1 MKEKTIEVYYDLGL
15 FNDARDVDEFLND
28 SFSFLISRENDIHI
42 MTGKNNDRFIT
53 CNPVWRE
60 FITTDTLYKYYSRAM
75 EIYFPYFI
83 KEDEDDKEVA
93 RKYYEGY
100 LGSLEEGDLYSLV
113 NKDRSYAVFLI
124 MYLLMLKDNIAV
136 KVLTKSI

>member
-1 MKEKTIEVYYDLGL
+1 MIYYDLGL
-15 FNDARDVDEFLND
+15 FKDARDVDEFLND

-42 MTGKNNDRFIT
+42 MTGGNNDRFIT

-60 FITTDTLYKYYSRAM
+60 FITTEQLYKYYSRAK

-83 KEDEDDKEVA
+83 GEDEDDKEVA
-93 RKYYEGY
+93 RKYYEKH
-100 LGSLEEGDLYSLV
+100 LGVLGEGDLYSLI
-113 NKDRSYAVFLI
+113 NKDESYAVFLI

-136 KVLTKSI
+136 KVLTKSV